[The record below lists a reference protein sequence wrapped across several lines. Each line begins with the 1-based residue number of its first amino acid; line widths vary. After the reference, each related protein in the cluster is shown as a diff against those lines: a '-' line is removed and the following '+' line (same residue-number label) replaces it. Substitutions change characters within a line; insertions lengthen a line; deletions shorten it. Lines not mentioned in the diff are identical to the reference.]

1 MLGVTPCHAAE
12 WKQSIIL
19 GSDPGL
25 ELDGCAQ
32 VRRLILS
39 IKIALEMRLKVWS
52 PAHWEEPLDFC
63 FYFPLLASF
72 YNGR

>member
-39 IKIALEMRLKVWS
+39 IKIALEMR
-52 PAHWEEPLDFC
+52 PLGG
-63 FYFPLLASF
+63 AS
-72 YNGR
+72 